1 MSVIYRGS
9 RKHVIDWLARP
20 AFFPELIAMAAPA
33 SCRPPPSS
41 VWMPM
46 GADADAEARL
56 EVFGPREFPGH
67 PAWRELT
74 TWWLS
79 HSAGANTA
87 NWDIAA
93 SCDVEGK
100 PGLILVEAK
109 ANIPELGRAGK
120 PISPD
125 ASKNS
130 QENHERI
137 GHAIAEARTGL
148 STVKLGIAISHAS
161 QYQRSNRLAF
171 ARNSPP

>member
-1 MSVIYRGS
+1 M
-9 RKHVIDWLARP
+9 RKHGWKYSVPERSRDIRHGGSSPHSGCLIPPARTPRTGISLAP
-20 AFFPELIAMAAPA
+20 
-33 SCRPPPSS
+33 
-41 VWMPM
+41 VT
-46 GADADAEARL
+46 
-56 EVFGPREFPGH
+56 
-67 PAWRELT
+67 WR
-74 TWWLS
+74 
-79 HSAGANTA
+79 
-87 NWDIAA
+87 
-93 SCDVEGK
+93 GK

-171 ARNSPP
+171 ARNSPL